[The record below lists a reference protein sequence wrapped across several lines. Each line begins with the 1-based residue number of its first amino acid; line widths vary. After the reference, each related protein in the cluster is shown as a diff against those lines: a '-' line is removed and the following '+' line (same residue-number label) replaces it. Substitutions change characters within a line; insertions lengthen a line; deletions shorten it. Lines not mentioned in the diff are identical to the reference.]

1 MSLQAPGIFPVTI
14 VCVTDEFEL
23 EQFSGLML
31 VVYVAFFKRFLSEYI

>member
-1 MSLQAPGIFPVTI
+1 MSPLQAPGIFPVTI

-31 VVYVAFFKRFLSEYI
+31 VVYAAFFLKILI